1 MIGPKWIFVVTY
13 TIHYYKYVTPYFD
26 IKIFHLYSALFNR
39 MLWGEFMVNGLMYLK
54 YRLICFFKAV
64 VFERVFSVVFWNGS
78 LMDWPLLLPKVSR
91 PSESNQEAVLMMKWC
106 PYSLI
111 YQITKHPDPKT
122 VNFVAKAKNV
132 RRSWCPDRSSYTD
145 MQCRKLCR

>member
-1 MIGPKWIFVVTY
+1 MIGPKWIFVITH

-26 IKIFHLYSALFNR
+26 IKIFHLYSALFNC
-39 MLWGEFMVNGLMYLK
+39 MLWGEFMVNWLMFLK
-54 YRLICFFKAV
+54 YRLIFFLKACI
-64 VFERVFSVVFWNGS
+64 SVVFWNGS
-78 LMDWPLLLPKVSR
+78 LMDRPLLLPKVSR
-91 PSESNQEAVLMMKWC
+91 PSEPNQEAVLMMKWC

-111 YQITKHPDPKT
+111 YQIIKHPDPKT

-132 RRSWCPDRSSYTD
+132 RWNWCPDRSSYTD